1 MLLLPVRVK
10 GKSERRA
17 RTAGV
22 GWADRIRRG
31 EVLNRLHVTV
41 AKGEETLAHDL
52 AAAWDAA
59 ADDCAAHAHWEV
71 HVGRRGTG
79 IPVDFFL
86 DSGPNGCV

>member
-1 MLLLPVRVK
+1 MRRRV
-10 GKSERRA
+10 
-17 RTAGV
+17 AGV
-22 GWADRIRRG
+22 GSADRISRG
-31 EVLNRLHVTV
+31 EVLDCLHFAV

-59 ADDCAAHAHWEV
+59 ADDLAAHAVV

-79 IPVDFFL
+79 IPVDFLL